1 MGVVNMNLRQTH
13 SIGERTREWIV
24 APAACPALKHHR
36 IQLAGLSDAAYG
48 FRFVR
53 PQIAMSQALVCFSGR
68 GMALLDGAWAEIRE
82 GMAYLTPPN
91 VLHAYHAVKETRWGV
106 CWVIY
111 GEPGGGVKPMIAAH
125 EPQLMRVDPRP
136 LRSAITGL
144 YQETVGGAE
153 SAMMY
158 HWVELI
164 HLLVTRMAQP
174 WRSDD
179 RLWRVWEAVD
189 ADLARPW
196 TLKELAKL
204 ACLSGEHLRRLTQ
217 KQFGRSP
224 LEQVTYLRMRKAA
237 ALLSSTPQKIETIGW
252 AVGYQNAFAFSTAF
266 KRCMGLSPAAYRLA
280 GGSK

>member
-1 MGVVNMNLRQTH
+1 
-13 SIGERTREWIV
+13 
-24 APAACPALKHHR
+24 
-36 IQLAGLSDAAYG
+36 
-48 FRFVR
+48 
-53 PQIAMSQALVCFSGR
+53 
-68 GMALLDGAWAEIRE
+68 
-82 GMAYLTPPN
+82 
-91 VLHAYHAVKETRWGV
+91 
-106 CWVIY
+106 
-111 GEPGGGVKPMIAAH
+111 MIAAR

-196 TLKELAKL
+196 ALRDLAKL
-204 ACLSGEHLRRLTQ
+204 ACVSGEHLRRLTQ

-252 AVGYQNAFAFSTAF
+252 ADQALGNRPVGAGEDPSPEVTEVEGESI
-266 KRCMGLSPAAYRLA
+266 RCQRWLGGLLSHYYREAA
-280 GGSK
+280 